1 MTARFANG
9 YLHLVSESGLPPLG
23 SFIVSLQIAF
33 ARATGGARSDR

>member
-9 YLHLVSESGLPPLG
+9 YFHPVSEGGLPPLG

-33 ARATGGARSDR
+33 PRANSGARSDG